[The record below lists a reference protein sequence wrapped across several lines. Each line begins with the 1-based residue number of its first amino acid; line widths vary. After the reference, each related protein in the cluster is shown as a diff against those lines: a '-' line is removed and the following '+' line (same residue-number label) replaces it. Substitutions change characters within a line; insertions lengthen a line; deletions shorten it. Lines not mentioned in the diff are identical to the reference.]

1 MIDTALIN
9 VPAHA
14 GSMIFGRSLLER
26 LMLICQRAG
35 VKRFFIEAG
44 NPGDGDLRA
53 SLGSFRDHPEV
64 NFVGSFAQVLEQ
76 LPGDAPCIALR
87 GNLVL
92 AASQLRGLLESQATR
107 PGEVVRVESTD
118 AARGGTIAAGP

>member
-9 VPAHA
+9 VPPRA
-14 GSMIFGRSLLER
+14 GDLIFGRSLLER

-44 NPGDGDLRA
+44 ASKDGDLRA

-64 NFVGSFAQVLEQ
+64 NFVG
-76 LPGDAPCIALR
+76 
-87 GNLVL
+87 
-92 AASQLRGLLESQATR
+92 
-107 PGEVVRVESTD
+107 
-118 AARGGTIAAGP
+118 